1 VVGMGTIDVL
11 IFYIVF
17 VDHVVYGLAE
27 NKA

>member
-1 VVGMGTIDVL
+1 MGTIDVL
-11 IFYIVF
+11 IFYIVI